1 MENLKNIFSKFNK
14 RPVAFIGSGISK
26 RYLDTPT
33 WKDLLKTAIKEYD
46 SNDSHYGKIAHE
58 CNNDLT
64 KIAKVIEEEYTNYF
78 YENVTI
84 NPLHNDYKM
93 YLDYKSDI
101 DDAVVSPYKIYTS
114 KLFKES
120 KTNGTFEK
128 EKSSFINFLDKC
140 ANIITTNYDT
150 LIEDY
155 SKFRKVIGSRDF
167 ITDKCIGI
175 GEVYKIHGCCT
186 QPNSLVI
193 TSDDY
198 EKFNNKNSLY
208 HAKLLLSFI
217 EQPIIFLGYSINDE
231 YVEKIITE
239 VSETLN
245 DNEINELSTRLIF
258 VEYDSKATNITSYIK
273 QIKNINMTCVKAKDF
288 TQIYNAAIENIK
300 VGIPI
305 ELLRMFQESVKNMIY
320 EQNNPEALPVKGL
333 DDVSEKN
340 LKAFFIGSKPV
351 SDNTSMPKAV
361 DLIRDI
367 LKNDCIIGNYDTFV
381 EKLLDER
388 EHARYMPSAYIPL
401 YKILKNSTKY
411 NDINIFNGRKIIKNY
426 KDIIS
431 NSPSRKLSTEKE
443 LISKLEEL
451 INSANYNQAMV
462 YLINNVNLITK
473 ENLRE
478 LLNKIY
484 DADNSS
490 LEKSDFRKLICYL
503 DFLENK

>member
-1 MENLKNIFSKFNK
+1 M
-14 RPVAFIGSGISK
+14 
-26 RYLDTPT
+26 
-33 WKDLLKTAIKEYD
+33 
-46 SNDSHYGKIAHE
+46 
-58 CNNDLT
+58 
-64 KIAKVIEEEYTNYF
+64 
-78 YENVTI
+78 
-84 NPLHNDYKM
+84 
-93 YLDYKSDI
+93 
-101 DDAVVSPYKIYTS
+101 
-114 KLFKES
+114 
-120 KTNGTFEK
+120 
-128 EKSSFINFLDKC
+128 
-140 ANIITTNYDT
+140 
-150 LIEDY
+150 
-155 SKFRKVIGSRDF
+155 
-167 ITDKCIGI
+167 
-175 GEVYKIHGCCT
+175 
-186 QPNSLVI
+186 
-193 TSDDY
+193 
-198 EKFNNKNSLY
+198 
-208 HAKLLLSFI
+208 
-217 EQPIIFLGYSINDE
+217 GYSITDE

-273 QIKNINMTCVKAKDF
+273 QIKNIKMTCVKAKDF

-340 LKAFFIGSKPV
+340 LNAFFIGSKPV

-484 DADNSS
+484 DADSSS